1 MNKKPSLFWSAVY
14 IFWPPILRLLEK
26 VKLHKDRQPYLLGHM
41 TAGRTTK
48 ELQQHLA
55 LQGYESAVLAW
66 KDPGELLSM
75 RKIDKEIFQY
85 HVRLFD
91 DGEIRCHYEFSSEGS
106 PLGHVTESCF
116 EARPEEFKAHLLD
129 FVKSTDP

>member
-1 MNKKPSLFWSAVY
+1 
-14 IFWPPILRLLEK
+14 
-26 VKLHKDRQPYLLGHM
+26 M